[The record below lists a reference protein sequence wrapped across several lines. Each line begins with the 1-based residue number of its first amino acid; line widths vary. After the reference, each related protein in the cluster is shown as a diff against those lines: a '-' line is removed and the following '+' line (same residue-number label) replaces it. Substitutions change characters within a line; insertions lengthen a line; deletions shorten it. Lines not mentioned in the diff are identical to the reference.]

1 MRRTHYDFKVLA
13 LRGDVGEA
21 TAAPVEPAGL
31 RDGAEA
37 VDEC

>member
-1 MRRTHYDFKVLA
+1 MRRAHYDFKVLS
-13 LRGDVGEA
+13 LRGYIGEA
-21 TAAPVEPAGL
+21 TAAPIEPAGL